1 MGSVLFRCDSGGLG
15 KLASEYKPG
24 VQSWLRVVSDKKWSD
39 SSTVQDFVGEC
50 VPLFFYTGSWLLIL
64 NIRNN

>member
-1 MGSVLFRCDSGGLG
+1 MGSVLFRCDNGGLG

-39 SSTVQDFVGEC
+39 SSTVQNLWVNVF
-50 VPLFFYTGSWLLIL
+50 LFFFIL
-64 NIRNN
+64 EVGY